1 VLACRKCHQQLP
13 EGLAQQSLCGL
24 ETILLARCSS
34 IAAHR
39 QAMNKGPLCD
49 PCFARWQIAF
59 QSGDRPRTG
68 SKMPPLSLTERAKID
83 HRLREITMALDDM
96 KRHRIWDARFEHAL
110 REERELLTGR
120 LARSA

>member
-13 EGLAQQSLCGL
+13 EGLAQQSLCEL

-59 QSGDRPRTG
+59 QSGDR
-68 SKMPPLSLTERAKID
+68 
-83 HRLREITMALDDM
+83 
-96 KRHRIWDARFEHAL
+96 
-110 REERELLTGR
+110 
-120 LARSA
+120 RSAAPDTSIRSDSADRLGMHGPLGKLS